1 MRFLLMLAAL
11 AALPLTIMSTT
22 QAAPIRV
29 NWATVVAATPQG
41 GVRMGNPNAAIKL
54 IEYGS
59 RTCPHCAKFDAEGV
73 PALKAGPIAN
83 GKLSYEFR
91 DFPVHG
97 PLDFAP
103 ILLGRCVPVSK
114 FFPVLDAMFAD
125 QQSLLAGAESV
136 AIPPKAT
143 PNQIAT
149 AYGTK
154 LGYVAFMKQRF
165 GVPEAQAKACLANR
179 AGIDRIVA
187 TTRAA
192 RALVQGTPTF
202 IINGKV
208 ADGAYDWATLE
219 PQLRAAGL

>member
-29 NWATVVAATPQG
+29 NWATIVAATPQG

-54 IEYGS
+54 VEYGS
-59 RTCPHCAKFDAEGV
+59 RTCPHCAKFDAEGL
-73 PALKAGPIAN
+73 PALKAGPIAS

-103 ILLGRCVPVSK
+103 ILLGRCVPVAK

-125 QQSLLAGAESV
+125 QPSLLAGAESV
-136 AIPPKAT
+136 VIPPKAT

-154 LGYVAFMKQRF
+154 LGYVAFMNARF
-165 GVPEAQAKACLANR
+165 GVPAAQAKACLANR

-192 RALVQGTPTF
+192 RTLVQGTPTF

-208 ADGAYDWATLE
+208 AEGAYDWATLE
-219 PQLRAAGL
+219 PLLRAAGM